1 MSEMSAQ
8 IDLLIT
14 SASNTS
20 HIVNNHSNVIIDQI
34 AKVNM
39 LEKVVAEL
47 QNTVYKLS
55 DKLEQLSSNPKQIS
69 SKPKT
74 TLKRKP
80 EQDPEPTP
88 VPVPKKMKVNTNL
101 RDQYIE
107 RLQNG
112 RTKSRAWQLG
122 MSKYTS
128 VSYNTTV
135 NKWFWVSQIFDENLT
150 YFKSRNE
157 AEKHYEKILAKYNI
171 PVEYIIRKG
180 YDESQDVEEEEE
192 VD

>member
-1 MSEMSAQ
+1 MSDMSAQ
-8 IDLLIT
+8 VDLLIT

-20 HIVNNHSNVIIDQI
+20 NILSNHSNVIIDQI

-47 QNTVYKLS
+47 QNEVYKLS
-55 DKLEQLSSNPKQIS
+55 DKLEQLSS
-69 SKPKT
+69 KPKPA
-74 TLKRKP
+74 LKRKP
-80 EQDPEPTP
+80 EPETKPEPA
-88 VPVPKKMKVNTNL
+88 PKKTKINTNL
-101 RDQYIE
+101 RDEYIE

-112 RTKSRAWQLG
+112 RNKSRAWQLG

-180 YDESQDVEEEEE
+180 YDESQDVEEEE

>member
-1 MSEMSAQ
+1 MSDMSAQ

-39 LEKVVAEL
+39 LEKIISEL
-47 QNTVYKLS
+47 QNEVYKLS
-55 DKLEQLSSNPKQIS
+55 DKVEQLSS
-69 SKPKT
+69 KPKP

-80 EQDPEPTP
+80 EQDPESGPKP
-88 VPVPKKMKVNTNL
+88 EPKKTKINTNL
-101 RDQYIE
+101 RDEYIN

-112 RTKSRAWQLG
+112 RTKSRAWQPG

-128 VSYNTTV
+128 VSYNTQV

-150 YFKSRNE
+150 YFKSRND

-180 YDESQDVEEEEE
+180 YDESQDEEE

>member
-1 MSEMSAQ
+1 MSDMSAQ

-34 AKVNM
+34 ARVNM

-55 DKLEQLSSNPKQIS
+55 DKLAQVSSNPT
-69 SKPKT
+69 P

-80 EQDPEPTP
+80 EQDPELS
-88 VPVPKKMKVNTNL
+88 PKKTKINTNL
-101 RDQYIE
+101 RDEYIE

-112 RTKSRAWQLG
+112 RNKSRAWQLG

-128 VSYNTTV
+128 VSYNTQV

-180 YDESQDVEEEEE
+180 YDESQDEEE

>member
-1 MSEMSAQ
+1 MSDMAAQ
-8 IDLLIT
+8 VDLLMT

-20 HIVNNHSNVIIDQI
+20 NILNNHSNVIIDQI
-34 AKVNM
+34 AKLNM
-39 LEKVVAEL
+39 LEKIISEL
-47 QNTVYKLS
+47 QNEVYTLS
-55 DKLEQLSSNPKQIS
+55 DKVEQLSSNPK
-69 SKPKT
+69 P

-80 EQDPEPTP
+80 EPEPKP
-88 VPVPKKMKVNTNL
+88 EPKPKKTKINPNL
-101 RDQYIE
+101 RDEYIN

-112 RTKSRAWQLG
+112 RTKSRVWQPG

-128 VSYNTTV
+128 VSYNPTL

-157 AEKHYEKILAKYNI
+157 AEKHYEMILAKYNI

-180 YDESQDVEEEEE
+180 YDENQDEEEI
-192 VD
+192 D